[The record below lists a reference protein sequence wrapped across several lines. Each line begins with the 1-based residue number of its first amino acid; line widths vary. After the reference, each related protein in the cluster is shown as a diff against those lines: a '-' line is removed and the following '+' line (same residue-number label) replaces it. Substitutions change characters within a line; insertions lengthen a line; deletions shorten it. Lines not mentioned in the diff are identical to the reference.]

1 VKRETKNNN
10 ENEIMNY
17 KELDAW
23 KESIELVQLVYEITQ
38 KFPSE
43 EKFGLVS
50 QLRRA
55 SVSVPSNIAEG
66 CSRSSNKEYKR
77 FVEIALGSILELE
90 TQLII
95 AAKLKLIHS
104 EHPVFKKIENT
115 IKIMHGLIRF
125 LKKNS

>member
-115 IKIMHGLIRF
+115 IKIMHGLIHF